1 MILKMA
7 KRAFFLRKNKSE
19 KTKRYESTAAI
30 GAAAHEDVTV
40 VENAFPK
47 WEGVLT
53 QSLKENALAPSDEV
67 ILHAYNLYC
76 DELNAP
82 FVKRR
87 RAMNERF
94 SNVIAEFAA
103 LQALAPDMIE
113 RAAAKHRLEMDRFLA
128 KKGHN
133 S

>member
-1 MILKMA
+1 MLIKLFRRFILRRKTQYESVQVSQNVLPEKA
-7 KRAFFLRKNKSE
+7 KHSVPAAARKSE
-19 KTKRYESTAAI
+19 
-30 GAAAHEDVTV
+30 
-40 VENAFPK
+40 
-47 WEGVLT
+47 WEEVLT

-67 ILHAYNLYC
+67 ILHAFDFYC
-76 DELNAP
+76 DDFNAP

-113 RAAAKHRLEMDRFLA
+113 RAAAKHRLELDRFLE
-128 KKGHN
+128 KKGRK

>member
-1 MILKMA
+1 MIIKFA
-7 KRAFFLRKNKSE
+7 KRAFFGRETEAVSSDASKKSATSE
-19 KTKRYESTAAI
+19 LKASNSIAAS
-30 GAAAHEDVTV
+30 ATRWED
-40 VENAFPK
+40 
-47 WEGVLT
+47 VLT

-113 RAAAKHRLEMDRFLA
+113 RAAAKHRLELDRFLE
-128 KKGHN
+128 KKGHK